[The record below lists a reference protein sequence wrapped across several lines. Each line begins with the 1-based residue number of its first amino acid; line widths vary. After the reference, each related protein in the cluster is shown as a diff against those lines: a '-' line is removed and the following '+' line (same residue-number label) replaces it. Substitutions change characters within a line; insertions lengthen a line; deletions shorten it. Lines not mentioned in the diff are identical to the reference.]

1 MQKEFDRGS
10 PSLTERREELDEQC
24 WRTCKI
30 VRVWSTERVLSSLN
44 GFVVWRGTLWHKGA
58 DGDGLRHRERAPA
71 SMEQQQFGESFGE
84 IVEGRREELI
94 WVCKRSKG
102 HTYIYSRI

>member
-44 GFVVWRGTLWHKGA
+44 GFVVWRGTLWRKGA
-58 DGDGLRHRERAPA
+58 DGDGLCHWEQAPA
-71 SMEQQQFGESFGE
+71 SMERQHFQDCFGETK
-84 IVEGRREELI
+84 EGRGKEVLGDCRRK
-94 WVCKRSKG
+94 WRR
-102 HTYIYSRI
+102 T